1 MDLLKPRVL
10 LVDDEAGLRELVQ
23 VYLENSGF
31 EVIEAADGLKA
42 EAELKNE
49 AFDLVILDVM
59 MPQLDGLTLCR
70 MIRSSQVDLPIL
82 LLTAKGEE
90 ADRLLGFEYGADDYV
105 VKPFSPRELT
115 ARAKALLR
123 RSVKF
128 QQTNEALLRYPNLLI
143 DNARHWVEWFNQ
155 EIILTPKE
163 FSLLILLAK
172 KPLQV
177 YSREQIMSLAW
188 GEDYLAELRIVD
200 VHVKNLREKFNSIAP
215 FNYLQTVWGIGYKFE
230 VPR

>member
-1 MDLLKPRVL
+1 MVLLKPKVL
-10 LVDDEAGLRELVQ
+10 LVDDEAGLRELAR

-31 EVIEAADGLKA
+31 DVIEASNGLEA
-42 EAELKNE
+42 EAELNNG
-49 AFDLVILDVM
+49 AFDLIILDIM
-59 MPQLDGLTLCR
+59 MPKLDGLTLCR
-70 MIRSSQVDLPIL
+70 RIRSSYHDLPIL

-90 ADRLLGFEYGADDYV
+90 VDRLLGFEYGADDYV
-105 VKPFSPRELT
+105 VKPFSPRELA

-123 RSVKF
+123 RAEKF
-128 QQTNEALLRYPNLLI
+128 QQTNDSLLRYPDLLI
-143 DNARHWVEWFNQ
+143 DEVLHRVEWFDQ

-163 FSLLILLAK
+163 FNLLCLLAK
-172 KPLQV
+172 TPRQV
-177 YSREQIMSLAW
+177 FPRGQIMSLAW

-215 FNYLQTVWGIGYKFE
+215 FNYVQTVWGIGYKFE

>member
-1 MDLLKPRVL
+1 MVLLKSRVL
-10 LVDDEAGLRELVQ
+10 LVDDEAGLRELAR
-23 VYLENSGF
+23 VYLENSDF
-31 EVIEAADGLKA
+31 EVIEASNGLEA
-42 EAELKNE
+42 EAELNNGT
-49 AFDLVILDVM
+49 FDLIILDVM
-59 MPQLDGLTLCR
+59 MPKLDGLTLCR
-70 MIRSSQVDLPIL
+70 RIRSSHRDLPIL

-90 ADRLLGFEYGADDYV
+90 VDRLLGFEYGADDYV
-105 VKPFSPRELT
+105 VKPFSPRELA

-128 QQTNEALLRYPNLLI
+128 QQTNESFSPYPNLLI
-143 DNARHWVEWFNQ
+143 DEVCHRIEWFDQ

-163 FSLLILLAK
+163 FNLLCLLAK
-172 KPLQV
+172 TPRQV
-177 YSREQIMSLAW
+177 FTRGQIMSMAW
-188 GEDYLAELRIVD
+188 GEDYLVELRIVD